1 MYCRPEYD
9 MRQIGR
15 NLRRLRE
22 RKNLTVEQVREYL
35 CLGTVQAVYKY
46 ETGKSYPQTDT
57 MFALMELYD
66 ADLYDVIGES
76 NELSP
81 VRFRNTYNS
90 IIQNPLQIGLPYFS
104 LFQRTLYLT
113 LNKLYVGSLSFIY
126 FSCCNRPT
134 IIPGARFIS
143 CANRTIL
150 LLLNTP

>member
-66 ADLYDVIGES
+66 ADLHDVIGES

-81 VRFRNTYNS
+81 VHFS
-90 IIQNPLQIGLPYFS
+90 GLVNLMLIPYFR
-104 LFQRTLYLT
+104 LHRH
-113 LNKLYVGSLSFIY
+113 VEDD
-126 FSCCNRPT
+126 
-134 IIPGARFIS
+134 
-143 CANRTIL
+143 
-150 LLLNTP
+150 

>member
-104 LFQRTLYLT
+104 LFQRNLY
-113 LNKLYVGSLSFIY
+113 
-126 FSCCNRPT
+126 
-134 IIPGARFIS
+134 
-143 CANRTIL
+143 
-150 LLLNTP
+150 

>member
-66 ADLYDVIGES
+66 ADLYDVIGKS

-81 VRFRNTYNS
+81 INFNSWITSS
-90 IIQNPLQIGLPYFS
+90 IISLGKSITRLVSPL
-104 LFQRTLYLT
+104 
-113 LNKLYVGSLSFIY
+113 
-126 FSCCNRPT
+126 
-134 IIPGARFIS
+134 
-143 CANRTIL
+143 
-150 LLLNTP
+150 

>member
-81 VRFRNTYNS
+81 ISFRGLVSLMRIPPERY
-90 IIQNPLQIGLPYFS
+90 II
-104 LFQRTLYLT
+104 
-113 LNKLYVGSLSFIY
+113 
-126 FSCCNRPT
+126 
-134 IIPGARFIS
+134 
-143 CANRTIL
+143 IL
-150 LLLNTP
+150 AY

>member
-81 VRFRNTYNS
+81 ISFFRRVKLLQIPELLIIVILKINPERLAHSKSSFQCFSKVICNS
-90 IIQNPLQIGLPYFS
+90 I
-104 LFQRTLYLT
+104 
-113 LNKLYVGSLSFIY
+113 
-126 FSCCNRPT
+126 
-134 IIPGARFIS
+134 
-143 CANRTIL
+143 
-150 LLLNTP
+150 

>member
-35 CLGTVQAVYKY
+35 CLGT

-81 VRFRNTYNS
+81 IHFRNTYNS
-90 IIQNPLQIGLPYFS
+90 IIQNPLQIGLS
-104 LFQRTLYLT
+104 NHL
-113 LNKLYVGSLSFIY
+113 IY
-126 FSCCNRPT
+126 S
-134 IIPGARFIS
+134 
-143 CANRTIL
+143 L
-150 LLLNTP
+150 LLPTHL

>member
-9 MRQIGR
+9 MQQIGR

-81 VRFRNTYNS
+81 IHFRSWVTSS
-90 IIQNPLQIGLPYFS
+90 IVSPRQINESFS
-104 LFQRTLYLT
+104 GSNAVSSLYA
-113 LNKLYVGSLSFIY
+113 I
-126 FSCCNRPT
+126 
-134 IIPGARFIS
+134 
-143 CANRTIL
+143 
-150 LLLNTP
+150 

>member
-81 VRFRNTYNS
+81 ISFFRRVKL
-90 IIQNPLQIGLPYFS
+90 LQIPELLIIVILKINPAD
-104 LFQRTLYLT
+104 LY
-113 LNKLYVGSLSFIY
+113 S
-126 FSCCNRPT
+126 
-134 IIPGARFIS
+134 A
-143 CANRTIL
+143 ANVSTAI
-150 LLLNTP
+150 

>member
-76 NELSP
+76 DKLSP
-81 VRFRNTYNS
+81 ISFFRQVKLLQIPELLIIVILKINPERLVHSKSPFQCFSKVICNS
-90 IIQNPLQIGLPYFS
+90 I
-104 LFQRTLYLT
+104 
-113 LNKLYVGSLSFIY
+113 
-126 FSCCNRPT
+126 
-134 IIPGARFIS
+134 
-143 CANRTIL
+143 
-150 LLLNTP
+150 

>member
-76 NELSP
+76 NKLSP
-81 VRFRNTYNS
+81 VHFRNLINP
-90 IIQNPLQIGLPYFS
+90 IQ
-104 LFQRTLYLT
+104 
-113 LNKLYVGSLSFIY
+113 
-126 FSCCNRPT
+126 
-134 IIPGARFIS
+134 IPH
-143 CANRTIL
+143 L
-150 LLLNTP
+150 LLYG